1 MCLPQSGGSSRVIN
15 RPSIARER
23 LGRAW
28 RATRRRAHVGM
39 CGRAPRGCA
48 HRTRICARPPRSCAH
63 LPRGCARLPRIP
75 TYAGSAARI
84 GPRKSVFL
92 SKRTRIPTYARR
104 ARTPRPRKSG
114 FLDSREERW
123 TRRHDLR
130 GFGVRAREE
139 ADFEALSHVLGN
151 IFYATEKRCHDSEGF
166 ASRQP
171 CSSRLWAI
179 SFIQN
184 LSNFVRT

>member
-23 LGRAW
+23 RGRAR

-48 HRTRICARPPRSCAH
+48 R
-63 LPRGCARLPRIP
+63 LPNTCVRLPSTCVRLPRIL
-75 TYAGSAARI
+75 TCAGSAARI

-104 ARTPRPRKSG
+104 VRAPRPRKSG
-114 FLDSREERW
+114 FLDSREERQA
-123 TRRHDLR
+123 RRHGLR